1 MLLALT
7 ASLSIAVAQWGCS
20 TQNAASRSAEPSNA
34 APMSLQQAC
43 IDEGARIV
51 NISSDQVYA
60 INSTEFGNG
69 TWDITLMIGARQGI
83 CSVDSEGKIL
93 SIRGEGGT
101 LY

>member
-1 MLLALT
+1 
-7 ASLSIAVAQWGCS
+7 
-20 TQNAASRSAEPSNA
+20 
-34 APMSLQQAC
+34 MSLQQAC

-93 SIRGEGGT
+93 SIRAEGGT